1 MGACECENPMEFG
14 YEVNALEK
22 DEKPQIKNKNSK
34 EYNSNYSTKNDNKN
48 FNEVSNVMN
57 SESKNFPN
65 NNNNNNNNYNYN
77 YNNNYNYNSNY
88 NSNNNSNNKN
98 YDNKSNDYNNS
109 PEFPYDS
116 DNQFN
121 QQKMEGVNALRARYE
136 NEKNQNDEPD
146 VNHYQSNTGV
156 NNTNNMNDMNNTNN
170 MNSMNNMNNMNNMNI
185 SNSNK
190 QMVFNTSVE
199 EPMDDFSTYI
209 FENIN
214 KIRENPQSFIDKI
227 EKAKSNIMLDKR
239 GICVYKTSVKVAL
252 SRGKPAFDEAIEYL
266 KNCRPMPK
274 LIFSQDLLVTPPT
287 TEEQIKD
294 RTYMNEIINEKV
306 QAGIPIKSFWRDIIK
321 DRETCLILMIVDDT
335 GANSGKKRND
345 ILDPSMQC
353 IGITSKKI
361 GKNFASYV
369 TLC

>member
-22 DEKPQIKNKNSK
+22 DEQSSMKNKNNK
-34 EYNSNYSTKNDNKN
+34 DYNSNISNNNDIKNI
-48 FNEVSNVMN
+48 NELSNVIN
-57 SESKNFPN
+57 IESKVNML
-65 NNNNNNNNYNYN
+65 NNYNEPEKYE
-77 YNNNYNYNSNY
+77 
-88 NSNNNSNNKN
+88 
-98 YDNKSNDYNNS
+98 S
-109 PEFPYDS
+109 PEIQYNDIK
-116 DNQFN
+116 QFS
-121 QQKMEGVNALRARYE
+121 QQKVEGVNALRARYE
-136 NEKNQNDEPD
+136 NEKNPNDETD
-146 VNHYQSNTGV
+146 ANYYQQK
-156 NNTNNMNDMNNTNN
+156 NNND
-170 MNSMNNMNNMNNMNI
+170 
-185 SNSNK
+185 NK
-190 QMVFNTSVE
+190 QIFNTSE
-199 EPMDDFSTYI
+199 DDPSDDFSNYM

-214 KIRENPQSFIDKI
+214 KIRQDPKSFIDKI
-227 EKAKSNIMLDKR
+227 EKAKANIKIDKK
-239 GICVYKTSVKVAL
+239 GLCIYKSSVKVAL
-252 SRGKPAFDEAIEYL
+252 SRGKPAFDEAIDYL
-266 KNCRPMPK
+266 RNLKPMPK
-274 LIFSQDLLVTPPT
+274 LIFSPELLITPPIN
-287 TEEQIKD
+287 EEQIKD

>member
-22 DEKPQIKNKNSK
+22 DEKPSIKNKNSK
-34 EYNSNYSTKNDNKN
+34 EYNSNYSTKNDGKN

-65 NNNNNNNNYNYN
+65 NNNN
-77 YNNNYNYNSNY
+77 YNNNYNYNSN
-88 NSNNNSNNKN
+88 NNN

-121 QQKMEGVNALRARYE
+121 QQKVEGVNALRARYE
-136 NEKNQNDEPD
+136 NEKNPNDEPD
-146 VNHYQSNTGV
+146 VNYYQSNTGV
-156 NNTNNMNDMNNTNN
+156 NNANNTNNTNN
-170 MNSMNNMNNMNNMNI
+170 MNNNNNINNMNI
-185 SNSNK
+185 NNSIK

-227 EKAKSNIMLDKR
+227 EKAKSNITLDKR

-252 SRGKPAFDEAIEYL
+252 SRGKPAFDEAIEFL
-266 KNCRPMPK
+266 KNCKPMPK
-274 LIFSQDLLVTPPT
+274 LIFSPDLLVTPPT
-287 TEEQIKD
+287 SEEQIKD